1 MHGVDR
7 FRQPGI
13 AQDLYPAGGVAAPA
27 RYPAADNQRGHHVR
41 QPGEDPG
48 IACLAGED
56 SRSIAASSGWI
67 SGQVLSRLL
76 TRITSGMAFTS
87 GCMPPSSK
95 SIQPLKMTA
104 RSGQSGW
111 SPALIQLTVLHTVSL
126 GSCATLTTVACGS
139 ESRACPSPLGI
150 NSASPLSR

>member
-48 IACLAGED
+48 IARG
-56 SRSIAASSGWI
+56 G
-67 SGQVLSRLL
+67 
-76 TRITSGMAFTS
+76 
-87 GCMPPSSK
+87 
-95 SIQPLKMTA
+95 
-104 RSGQSGW
+104 
-111 SPALIQLTVLHTVSL
+111 
-126 GSCATLTTVACGS
+126 
-139 ESRACPSPLGI
+139 
-150 NSASPLSR
+150 

>member
-48 IACLAGED
+48 IACPAGEGFPP
-56 SRSIAASSGWI
+56 IATNSGWI
-67 SGQVLSRLL
+67 SG
-76 TRITSGMAFTS
+76 
-87 GCMPPSSK
+87 GC
-95 SIQPLKMTA
+95 LA
-104 RSGQSGW
+104 G
-111 SPALIQLTVLHTVSL
+111 
-126 GSCATLTTVACGS
+126 C
-139 ESRACPSPLGI
+139 
-150 NSASPLSR
+150 

>member
-41 QPGEDPG
+41 QPGEDPS
-48 IACLAGED
+48 IACLAGEGF
-56 SRSIAASSGWI
+56 RSIAASSGWI

-76 TRITSGMAFTS
+76 TRIT
-87 GCMPPSSK
+87 
-95 SIQPLKMTA
+95 
-104 RSGQSGW
+104 
-111 SPALIQLTVLHTVSL
+111 
-126 GSCATLTTVACGS
+126 
-139 ESRACPSPLGI
+139 RAWP
-150 NSASPLSR
+150 